1 MPRRKKDA
9 HRAAA
14 RQVAVVGVREEKETK
29 QPIVILKE
37 TDGCRYLVIWI
48 GPMEARAISFAEQG
62 IVPPGPGPLT
72 HDLMRDMLEV
82 LGVWLTAA
90 VIRELKGGVFYSY
103 LTFSNGIEVGARP
116 SDAIAL
122 AQRTGAPVHVRSEIL
137 DEAGVELPDEPLSR
151 SMKAITRVALTL
163 WAAATAGKAS
173 RRRAGRAWR

>member
-1 MPRRKKDA
+1 MPRRKKA
-9 HRAAA
+9 AARAAA
-14 RQVAVVGVREEKETK
+14 RQVAVVGVRQEKETK

-37 TDGCRYLVIWI
+37 TEGRRYLPIWI
-48 GPMEARAISFAEQG
+48 GPMEATAIAFAQQG

-82 LGVWLTAA
+82 LGVRLTSAD
-90 VIRELKGGVFYSY
+90 IRELKGGVFYSY
-103 LTFSNGIEVGARP
+103 LTFSNGMEVGARP

-122 AQRTGAPVHVRSEIL
+122 AQRTGAPVYVRHEVL
-137 DEAGVELPDEPLSR
+137 DEAGVELP
-151 SMKAITRVALTL
+151 KATTRVALTL